1 MKRIDTDEMKIIIK
15 ELKENN
21 LENFDKFYELTKRQI
36 YVTIMPILKNKE
48 TVEDIMQDTYMRFL
62 QNIHKYKENTNVIA
76 FIVTI
81 ARNLSINHYNK
92 NKKLINY
99 DLSLYQD
106 QIIEEK
112 DTPLMDL
119 VYETLDKDELEVFI
133 LHVIDELKHKEIAKI
148 TKKPLG
154 TITWIYNKAVKK
166 LKKKVG
172 DENE

>member
-21 LENFDKFYELTKRQI
+21 LENFEKFYELTKRQI

-92 NKKLINY
+92 NKKLIKY

-106 QIIEEK
+106 QIIEKK
-112 DTPLMDL
+112 DTPLLDL
-119 VYETLDKDELEVFI
+119 VYETLEKDELEVFI

-154 TITWIYNKAVKK
+154 TITWLYNKAVKK

-172 DENE
+172 EENE

>member
-21 LENFDKFYELTKRQI
+21 LENFDKFYELTKRQLF
-36 YVTIMPILKNKE
+36 VTIMPILKNRE

-81 ARNLSINHYNK
+81 GRNLAINQYNK
-92 NKKLINY
+92 AKREQNY
-99 DLSLYQD
+99 DLSQYHKE
-106 QIIEEK
+106 ISTNN

-119 VYETLDKDELEVFI
+119 VYETLEKEELEVFI
-133 LHVIDELKHKEIAKI
+133 LHVIDELKHREIAKI
-148 TKKPLG
+148 MKKPLG
-154 TITWIYNKAVKK
+154 TITWLYNKAIKK
-166 LKKKVG
+166 LKKKIG
-172 DENE
+172 DNYE